1 MARNDVDEAINNRII
16 PEENVPK
23 QEQIRKNINIK
34 IVKK

>member
-1 MARNDVDEAINNRII
+1 MARNDVDEAIDNKMI

-23 QEQIRKNINIK
+23 QEQITKNISIK